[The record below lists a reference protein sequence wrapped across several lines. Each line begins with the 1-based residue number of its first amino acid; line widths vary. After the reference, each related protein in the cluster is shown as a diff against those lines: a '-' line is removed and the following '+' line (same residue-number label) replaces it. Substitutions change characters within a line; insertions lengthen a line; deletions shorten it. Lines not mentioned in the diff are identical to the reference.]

1 MSETIEK
8 FRKYK
13 NAFEMA
19 VQDEETKESISG
31 WSDLVKENKELLV
44 RVIKMVDNKDNDIGR
59 KEAVL
64 LCKHKKES
72 IRYLA
77 DKIMKKEI
85 FEVEDRTSIEL

>member
-1 MSETIEK
+1 MSEKIEK

-13 NAFEMA
+13 NAFEIA
-19 VQDEETKESISG
+19 VMDEDTVDYVG
-31 WSDLVKENKELLV
+31 GFSDIVRLENDLLAHI
-44 RVIKMVDNKDNDIGR
+44 IKMVDNRYNDIGR

-64 LCKHKKES
+64 LCKHKKDS

-77 DKIMKKEI
+77 EKVMKNEN